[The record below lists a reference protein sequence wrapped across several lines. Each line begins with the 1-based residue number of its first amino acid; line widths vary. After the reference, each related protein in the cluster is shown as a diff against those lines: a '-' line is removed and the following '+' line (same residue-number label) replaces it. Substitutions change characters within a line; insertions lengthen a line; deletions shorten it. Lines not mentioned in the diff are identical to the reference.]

1 MAISIIDNFTVN
13 TTKNIDSRLGPYAS
27 VAQATGSISTLLRY
41 EGMTVTIT
49 GSGTPVEYW
58 FSPTTA
64 STDFVIKTASV
75 TGFVTTSSFNQY
87 TGSSTS
93 QFAGTSSFAATAS
106 FAPLY
111 LPLTGGTIN
120 GNVTVNGTAS
130 IAFLNV
136 QYESASV
143 IYSSGS
149 NVFGDATNDT
159 QTLIGTVIVSG
170 SQQITGSLRISSSEA
185 NQLLIGNVISQIPSF
200 GSSPNVTIGSGS
212 GGGVLDIRNTSTSSP
227 NATNVGTIQFTVQTS
242 GIGTYTQTQLKSISA
257 GDQSGGNSGG
267 GHLTFLTSIGETGA
281 VPLERM
287 RITSAG
293 NVGIGTNNPLS
304 KLHAEGERTG
314 PIIAISR
321 SILIA
326 DNTSTGGTYNNAVG
340 LYANVN
346 TTDGIAVYGNSTSPS
361 GYGGYFV
368 GKGHFSGTI
377 TTDGSA
383 SISGSV
389 TAASG
394 LIGPG
399 ASLAAPIFNGFV
411 PNLSIG
417 TPTGSSG
424 AVLNLTNTSVGTI
437 SAGDT
442 LGTIQFAGTD
452 YPNNS
457 QPYVSSQIR
466 ATVTQQVGTG
476 NPGGGNVAIWTSTT
490 GNGTS
495 PIERMRVNSNGQVLI
510 GVTSSLDITS
520 KLIVSGSTI
529 VTGSVTAI
537 AGFIKPGAGS
547 EYLLADGTTTAG
559 VSGGTSIG
567 LVQAM
572 TQGLQNLF

>member
-1 MAISIIDNFTVN
+1 MNEFIARNGLISQNN
-13 TTKNIDSRLGPYAS
+13 S
-27 VAQATGSISTLLRY
+27 V
-41 EGMTVTIT
+41 
-49 GSGTPVEYW
+49 
-58 FSPTTA
+58 
-64 STDFVIKTASV
+64 
-75 TGFVTTSSFNQY
+75 
-87 TGSSTS
+87 
-93 QFAGTSSFAATAS
+93 
-106 FAPLY
+106 
-111 LPLTGGTIN
+111 
-120 GNVTVNGTAS
+120 
-130 IAFLNV
+130 
-136 QYESASV
+136 
-143 IYSSGS
+143 
-149 NVFGDATNDT
+149 
-159 QTLIGTVIVSG
+159 
-170 SQQITGSLRISSSEA
+170 ITGSLRISSSEA

-227 NATNVGTIQFTVQTS
+227 NATNVGTIQFSVQS
-242 GIGTYTQTQLKSISA
+242 SAGDYTQTQLKSISA
-257 GDQSGGNSGG
+257 GDQSGGSSGG
-267 GHLTFLTSIGETGA
+267 GHLTFLTSVGETGA
-281 VPLERM
+281 VPVERM

-368 GKGHFSGTI
+368 GKGYFSGTI

-389 TAASG
+389 TSTSG

-417 TPTGSSG
+417 MPTGSSG
-424 AVLNLTNTSVGTI
+424 AVLNLTNTSAGTI

-452 YPNNS
+452 YQNNS

-466 ATVTQQVGTG
+466 ATTTDQIGSG

-495 PIERMRVNSNGQVLI
+495 PIERMRVNNYGQVLI
-510 GVTSSLDITS
+510 GVTSSLDTTS
-520 KLIVSGSTI
+520 KLIVSGSTV
-529 VTGSVTAI
+529 VTGSLIVTEPII
-537 AGFIKPGAGS
+537 AKS
-547 EYLLADGTTTAG
+547 G
-559 VSGGTSIG
+559 VQGIEG